1 MAIYFDV
8 KTIREI
14 TGNKFYRQSK
24 DFTLEEFSQYDKNNR
39 QPREFTLEEL
49 SQYDGSNGKAA
60 YVAVEGIVY
69 DLSNEKTWV
78 GGTHFGLVA
87 GRDYTEEFKSCHGN
101 NKVLKN
107 LPRVGV
113 LNHIFKEN

>member
-14 TGNKFYRQSK
+14 TG
-24 DFTLEEFSQYDKNNR
+24 DKYYR

-49 SQYDGSNGKAA
+49 SQYDGSNGKPA

-69 DLSNEKTWV
+69 DVSNEGSWA
-78 GGTHFGLVA
+78 GGTNLGLTA
-87 GRDYTEEFKSCHGN
+87 GKDYTSQFSSYNGN
-101 NKVLKN
+101 NKILSE
-107 LPRVGV
+107 LPRVGI
-113 LNHIFKEN
+113 LNHIFKSK